1 MRTLGRLVL
10 VVLVLGALLGVTF
23 YLRPLWVL
31 QQGTHFGLFLSR
43 VQSNYVLTPE
53 GRVHYYE
60 AEPRV
65 PGGGIPIVLVHG
77 LGDRDEAW
85 APMLKRLK
93 RAGFH
98 VYAPDLLG
106 YGRSPK
112 PEDGDYSISGQ
123 SKFVY
128 DFIQSLGLQKTDLG
142 GWSMGGWIALRLA
155 LDHPELIDR
164 VVVYDSAGTRFELN
178 EPKKLFEPQTT
189 DDVQRLF
196 SIMEPNE
203 KPFPMFLRRDLLRAI
218 QSYQWTIDRNLS
230 SMNENDLLEG
240 RLPSLTEPLLIVW
253 GADDHLIPLAV
264 GQQMHRSFPAQSS
277 ISLPAAVIWRRIAV
291 PAGRHPRQ
299 RISSRPTLCPRAA
312 YARCSRCT
320 SPLRRPPRRT
330 RPFEAARC
338 AGAPDARSSVP
349 CPPSS
354 WAGCRSLGSPGT
366 RSPRP
371 QLLRPCCGYE

>member
-10 VVLVLGALLGVTF
+10 VLLVLGVLLGVTF
-23 YLRPLWVL
+23 YLRPVWVMR
-31 QQGTHFGLFLSR
+31 QGTHLGLFLSR

-106 YGRSPK
+106 YGRSPR
-112 PEDGDYSISGQ
+112 PQDGDYSMGGQ
-123 SKFVY
+123 EKFVY
-128 DFIQSLGLQKTDLG
+128 DFIQSLGLQRTDLG
-142 GWSMGGWIALRLA
+142 GWSMGGWIALKLA

-164 VVVYDSAGTRFELN
+164 VVVYDSAGTRFEIN

-196 SIMEPNE
+196 SMMEPNA
-203 KPFPMFLRRDLLRAI
+203 KPMPRFLQRDLLRAL

-230 SMNENDLLEG
+230 SMTENDLLESH
-240 RLPSLTEPLLIVW
+240 LPSLSEPLLIVW
-253 GADDHLIPLAV
+253 GADDHLIPLTV
-264 GQQMHRSFPAQSS
+264 GRQMHQLVPSS
-277 ISLPAAVIWRRIAV
+277 ELDILVRCGHLAPNRCSSRAAAATADFLKANPV
-291 PAGRHPRQ
+291 PAGSVR
-299 RISSRPTLCPRAA
+299 TLQ
-312 YARCSRCT
+312 SMH
-320 SPLRRPPRRT
+320 
-330 RPFEAARC
+330 
-338 AGAPDARSSVP
+338 
-349 CPPSS
+349 
-354 WAGCRSLGSPGT
+354 
-366 RSPRP
+366 
-371 QLLRPCCGYE
+371 

>member
-1 MRTLGRLVL
+1 MRTLGRIVL
-10 VVLVLGALLGVTF
+10 VVVVLGVVLGVAF
-23 YLRPLWVL
+23 YLRPIRVMR
-31 QQGTHFGLFLSR
+31 QATHFGLFLSR

-112 PEDGDYSISGQ
+112 PQDGDYSISGQ
-123 SKFVY
+123 TKFVY
-128 DFIQSLGLQKTDLG
+128 DFIQSLGLQKTDIG
-142 GWSMGGWIALRLA
+142 GWSMGGWIALKLA

-164 VVVYDSAGTRFELN
+164 VVVYDPAGLRFELN
-178 EPKKLFEPQTT
+178 EPRKLFEPQTT

-196 SIMEPNE
+196 SVMEPDA
-203 KPFPMFLRRDLLRAI
+203 KPIPMYVRRDLLRAI
-218 QSYQWTIDRNLS
+218 QNIQWTIDKNLS
-230 SMNENDLLEG
+230 SMNEKDLLEA

-253 GADDHLIPLAV
+253 GADDHLIPLSV
-264 GQQMHRSFPAQSS
+264 GQQMHR
-277 ISLPAAVIWRRIAV
+277 IV
-291 PAGRHPRQ
+291 PASELDILAGCGHLEPNRC
-299 RISSRPTLCPRAA
+299 SARAA
-312 YARCSRCT
+312 QATADFLKANPVPSG
-320 SPLRRPPRRT
+320 SVRT
-330 RPFEAARC
+330 LQ
-338 AGAPDARSSVP
+338 SMH
-349 CPPSS
+349 
-354 WAGCRSLGSPGT
+354 
-366 RSPRP
+366 
-371 QLLRPCCGYE
+371 